1 MSTPTIKVYR
11 ARKTYR
17 NGETTRHFVIV
28 AENPDDIE
36 WMAESVITT
45 WADRHPAGHNYGYD
59 VEWGLETEQELINKA
74 IAEDIMSM
82 EKEIE
87 RLQAARLRTIKESKC

>member
-1 MSTPTIKVYR
+1 MNTPTIKVYR

-17 NGETTRHFVIV
+17 NGERIQHFVIV

-36 WMAESVITT
+36 WMAEDIIRT
-45 WADRHPAGHNYGYD
+45 WADRDPAGQNYGYD
-59 VEWGLETEQELINKA
+59 IEWDVETNQKLIDQA
-74 IAEDIMSM
+74 IAKDIMSM

-87 RLQAARLRTIKESKC
+87 RLQYRFNIIKKSK